1 MITKDNKMKYLSHY
15 VEAAQ
20 TKLFNETGT
29 FFAWSKQQYEEGKK
43 EGVEYSFL
51 GAGIVCPAGN
61 VDALTDGLE
70 TINAQGIAQDLAE
83 NGKDAIIE
91 RELHNHEAFYVGSV
105 RDTLGALEGYGIT
118 REEIVRVYKRV
129 APTIDY

>member
-1 MITKDNKMKYLSHY
+1 MKYLSHY

-29 FFAWSKQQYEEGKK
+29 FFAFSDKK
-43 EGVEYSFL
+43 YDDQAKAGIEYVSL
-51 GAGIVCPAGN
+51 GAGIICPTEN
-61 VDALTDGLE
+61 VKALVDGLE

-83 NGKDAIIE
+83 NGKDGVIE
-91 RELHNHEAFYVGSV
+91 RELHNHEAFYVGSI

-118 REEIVRVYKRV
+118 REEIVRVYNRV
-129 APTIDY
+129 APTVDY

>member
-1 MITKDNKMKYLSHY
+1 MKYLSHY

-29 FFAWSKQQYEEGKK
+29 FFAFSNKQYEDGKK
-43 EGVEYSFL
+43 EGVEYASL
-51 GAGIVCPAGN
+51 GAGIICPKEN
-61 VDALTDGLE
+61 VKALVAGLE

-105 RDTLGALEGYGIT
+105 ADTLGALEGYGIT
-118 REEIVRVYKRV
+118 REEIVRVYNRV

>member
-1 MITKDNKMKYLSHY
+1 MKYLSHY

-29 FFAWSKQQYEEGKK
+29 FFAFSDKQYDDHAK
-43 EGVEYSFL
+43 EGIEYVSL
-51 GAGIVCPAGN
+51 GAGIICPKEN
-61 VDALTDGLE
+61 VNALTTGLE

-83 NGKDAIIE
+83 NGKDGVIE
-91 RELHNHEAFYVGSV
+91 RELHNYEAFYVGSI
-105 RDTLGALEGYGIT
+105 RDTLDALADYGIT
-118 REEIVRVYKRV
+118 SEEIRKVYNRV